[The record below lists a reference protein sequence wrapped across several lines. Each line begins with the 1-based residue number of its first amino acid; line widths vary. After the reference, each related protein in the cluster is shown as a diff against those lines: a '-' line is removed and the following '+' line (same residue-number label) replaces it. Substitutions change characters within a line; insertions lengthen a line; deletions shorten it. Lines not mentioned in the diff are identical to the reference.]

1 MQWLPT
7 ILLAA
12 QIDLS
17 NSLIYNLVIVSG
29 TLLAGIAGGLIGDRV
44 GRRKMIII
52 SSILG
57 FCSAASFM
65 WLINYSPALGMGAG
79 FFLLAILTYLG
90 TVGFL
95 STSEIFPTRIRG
107 ACLGIATSTF
117 RVCNVVARKSTPL
130 NSSH

>member
-1 MQWLPT
+1 MRISDWSSDVCSSDLT

-57 FCSAASFM
+57 FCSAASFIS
-65 WLINYSPALGMGAG
+65 LINYSSALGMGAV
-79 FFLLAILTYLG
+79 FFLIAIQIG
-90 TVGFL
+90 
-95 STSEIFPTRIRG
+95 RA
-107 ACLGIATSTF
+107 ACRESVL
-117 RVCNVVARKSTPL
+117 
-130 NSSH
+130 

>member
-1 MQWLPT
+1 MRISDWSSDVCSSDLT

-65 WLINYSPALGMGAG
+65 WLINYSPALGMGAV

-95 STSEIFPTRIRG
+95 YIGRASCRE
-107 ACLGIATSTF
+107 
-117 RVCNVVARKSTPL
+117 RVCHYVYITVCADSLP
-130 NSSH
+130 

>member
-1 MQWLPT
+1 MRISDWSSDVCSSDLT

-65 WLINYSPALGMGAG
+65 WLINYSPALR
-79 FFLLAILTYLG
+79 
-90 TVGFL
+90 
-95 STSEIFPTRIRG
+95 SEEHTSEIQSLMRNSYSVF
-107 ACLGIATSTF
+107 CLQKTISY
-117 RVCNVVARKSTPL
+117 PL
-130 NSSH
+130 

>member
-1 MQWLPT
+1 MRLVVACLILIAANAGTYLFMQWLPT

-44 GRRKMIII
+44 GRRKMKII

-57 FCSAASFM
+57 FCSAASLM
-65 WLINYSPALGMGAG
+65 WLKNYSQDLGMGAG
-79 FFLLAILTYLG
+79 FLDRKR
-90 TVGFL
+90 VG
-95 STSEIFPTRIRG
+95 EGR
-107 ACLGIATSTF
+107 
-117 RVCNVVARKSTPL
+117 RV
-130 NSSH
+130 